1 MDKTGDPAQEW
12 KDSSFAQGQGQRQG
26 KAPLRCWGR
35 GGGVGGSRSHFTR
48 VSLSNLVRPQA
59 DEAGQPPTHPA
70 TQHLLSSP

>member
-35 GGGVGGSRSHFTR
+35 GGGGWRLEVPFHQSF
-48 VSLSNLVRPQA
+48 PEQFA
-59 DEAGQPPTHPA
+59 
-70 TQHLLSSP
+70 